1 MEFSCK
7 TTSLSPSR
15 AQPPAREAGPGGHL
29 SFEPRSSADPT
40 APGGD
45 LPEEVFQTWVTG
57 GRVQD
62 SSTPQQMSLS
72 LSAAAARALSR
83 AADPG
88 LRTAERVPAPDEAG
102 GDVGHLFRVVLL
114 RGDLKVIEAWDA
126 VACDYA
132 PLQLPQSTF
141 SFHRLPA
148 GRVQVEMKRKHLPPS
163 KNHGDV
169 FFRLA
174 VQLLVDVDGARPVAA
189 SSAFRIFSK
198 QSTAGPRPEPKRRRN
213 PAPTKP
219 FVAPFA
225 PCDGAVLA
233 ALHAGAPQAAAA
245 AAAAA
250 APCAGLAAAPAAA
263 SAAAPVTVTVTASA
277 AAAPVDHESARTPPV
292 DAAVAARAPKRRRES
307 TASGFADL
315 GLPTSAERDGDARK
329 WGPLVDED
337 CWSEDLT
344 SSDSALSPLGR
355 GYSSGSGSIGHADVA
370 VDCEPAPVR
379 PRLASASAVAMPV
392 ELPPP
397 YHPDLTCGAGFT
409 ACAPGPGVPMHGV
422 TVAEAFTW

>member
-15 AQPPAREAGPGGHL
+15 AQPPAREAGPGSHL

-126 VACDYA
+126 VAYDYA

-250 APCAGLAAAPAAA
+250 
-263 SAAAPVTVTVTASA
+263 
-277 AAAPVDHESARTPPV
+277 PVDHESARTPPV

-315 GLPTSAERDGDARK
+315 GLPTAAERDGDARK

-370 VDCEPAPVR
+370 MDCEPAPVR

>member
-15 AQPPAREAGPGGHL
+15 AQPPAREAGPGSHL

-126 VACDYA
+126 VAYDYA

-250 APCAGLAAAPAAA
+250 
-263 SAAAPVTVTVTASA
+263 
-277 AAAPVDHESARTPPV
+277 PVDHESARTPPV

-370 VDCEPAPVR
+370 MDCEPAPVR